1 MKYIIKDSDTHIFQN
16 RFYDFGTK
24 QLLSP
29 IETQNYVVVQV
40 AQSLYN
46 RGFST
51 AEHNQFCDLEL
62 TFSHTNSL
70 LCSSG
75 ATFEKVDKF
84 GLYISL
90 RGENHTL
97 KSTKKAAFQTLA
109 INFKEGPSH
118 ALLHA
123 ISEKTQTQRVFY
135 APSLV
140 MPIDKILNE
149 FRLSDAMFFET
160 NLDALITSV
169 LVRIARLDTEET
181 LDEILSYDEKLSA
194 MKTYIDTHFL
204 QIFSLDELSSAF
216 GYSYSHISKSFKKT
230 YEITPSD
237 YLAKKKNE
245 YACNL
250 LKDGAELDEVSDILG
265 YSSVFNFSR
274 AFKAQ
279 NGISP
284 SNYKKQSEANK

>member
-1 MKYIIKDSDTHIFQN
+1 
-16 RFYDFGTK
+16 
-24 QLLSP
+24 
-29 IETQNYVVVQV
+29 
-40 AQSLYN
+40 
-46 RGFST
+46 
-51 AEHNQFCDLEL
+51 
-62 TFSHTNSL
+62 
-70 LCSSG
+70 
-75 ATFEKVDKF
+75 
-84 GLYISL
+84 
-90 RGENHTL
+90 
-97 KSTKKAAFQTLA
+97 
-109 INFKEGPSH
+109 
-118 ALLHA
+118 
-123 ISEKTQTQRVFY
+123 
-135 APSLV
+135 

-169 LVRIARLDTEET
+169 LVQIARLDTEET
-181 LDEILSYDEKLSA
+181 LDKILSYDEKLSA

-216 GYSYSHISKSFKKT
+216 GYSYSHISKSFKKM

-284 SNYKKQSEANK
+284 SNYKKQSEA

>member
-1 MKYIIKDSDTHIFQN
+1 MKYIVRDKDSRIFQN

-62 TFSHTNSL
+62 TFSHANSL
-70 LCSSG
+70 SCSRG
-75 ATFEKVDKF
+75 TTFEKVDKF

-90 RGENHTL
+90 KGESHAL

-109 INFKEGPSH
+109 INFKEGPLRP
-118 ALLHA
+118 LLHS
-123 ISEKTQTQRVFY
+123 ISEKTKTKRVFY

-140 MPIDKILNE
+140 APIDKILNE
-149 FRLSDAMFFET
+149 FRLSNAMFFEM

-169 LVRIARLDTEET
+169 LVRITRLDTEET
-181 LDEILSYDEKLSA
+181 LDEILSYDEKMSA

-230 YEITPSD
+230 YEITPSE

-245 YACNL
+245 YACGL
-250 LKDGAELDEVSDILG
+250 LSDGARLDEVSDILS
-265 YSSVFNFSR
+265 YSSAFNFSR

-284 SNYKKQSEANK
+284 SEYKKRNEIKK